1 MSLKSWRLIQRGP
14 TSASHG
20 TRLSPHPPI
29 PPHPPINQSQP
40 NSHPGHINSKGFWEI
55 TIFFINLISWPGDL
69 LVRVQPVEQSLT
81 SPKIDL
87 WDAQEAGLKDGL
99 SKSLAMPAIKERDG
113 GIISGQPVMERL
125 IFSTGWLLKTIENYW
140 KVLKSIEKKT
150 LSSSQPWGAMWGSP
164 ELWGCWSILWVTC
177 MWRWPGRL
185 KWFGMRKAITSHC
198 EQWEFMQ
205 QMNNTKICL
214 YESKGVGWRLRGGD
228 SEETILQEIPPL
240 PFSLLLSVG
249 GPRSFHLRDVVE
261 MSKTKV

>member
-1 MSLKSWRLIQRGP
+1 
-14 TSASHG
+14 
-20 TRLSPHPPI
+20 
-29 PPHPPINQSQP
+29 
-40 NSHPGHINSKGFWEI
+40 
-55 TIFFINLISWPGDL
+55 
-69 LVRVQPVEQSLT
+69 
-81 SPKIDL
+81 
-87 WDAQEAGLKDGL
+87 
-99 SKSLAMPAIKERDG
+99 MPAIKERDG

-140 KVLKSIEKKT
+140 KLLKTIDKKT

-214 YESKGVGWRLRGGD
+214 YESKGVGLTAEGWGQWGDNTARNSSPPFLTFTLRWG
-228 SEETILQEIPPL
+228 SKI
-240 PFSLLLSVG
+240 FSSK
-249 GPRSFHLRDVVE
+249 RCRRDVE
-261 MSKTKV
+261 DQGLDKTGVHCKTSNQKSWTTWP